1 MTLKLQFDANQD
13 YQIDAVNSVVDL
25 FEGRPRLDTQYLLSE
40 GGDVVPNLPEF
51 DDLNPNWLL
60 GQLGRIQTRNNV
72 QPDRVQFDLWQDNG
86 SMLGGEESHQ
96 YPHFTL
102 EMETGTGKTY
112 VYLRTIYE
120 LRRRFGFG
128 KFIIVVPSVAI
139 YEGVVKSAQ
148 ITRDHFR
155 ALYDNETVNLTEYD
169 GEQISRLRG
178 FASSTFCEVLVMT
191 LDSFNKANNVLY
203 RASDKLPGVRLPYEY
218 IQATRPILILDEP
231 QNMESEIARKA
242 LRTLRPLFALRYS
255 ATHKSSPNLVYRLT
269 PVDAY
274 QRGLVKKIEVAGVT
288 ERENV
293 NRPLL
298 LLKAIKAG
306 RGASSFSATVR
317 TLITKQGTTSEA
329 DVTLKQNDDLSAK
342 TKRSEHSGY
351 GVGEINAASQTVS
364 FTNGEVLRL
373 NEDAGHA
380 RISVFRT
387 QIEETVKAHLDTQ
400 ARLRDKGIKV
410 LSLFFI
416 DRVANYT
423 APDGIIR
430 QLFDEAFD
438 KLKHSSRHFSQRS
451 AEQVRSAY
459 FAKKK
464 IKAKGT
470 GTGSANAGEIEEAI
484 DTTSSNADERKA
496 EKAAFSLIMRDK
508 ERLLSFEEP
517 ACFIFAHSALRE
529 GWDNPNVFQICTL
542 RQSGS
547 EMERRQ
553 TLGRGLRLCVNQLGE
568 RIRDEEI
575 NVLTV
580 VANESYRDYAQN
592 LQQEYAESGDAA
604 PPLPTESRR
613 NEAKRNDVI
622 YLSDEFERF
631 WQRISKPLRYDL
643 RVETPALIESCLERL
658 NAPSLEF
665 PRTVIDITKGRINP
679 TNGSVRVDK
688 IDGNRAQLTFELF
701 NQHGRKITLAS
712 EFHEG
717 EDLTSLRP
725 NDPYLKRLA
734 NFRLVRERGITR
746 VQFAVADYAL
756 EEGETKDFGNIAIRN
771 VSERSVS
778 APVEKYP
785 VFNLIDRAAKELG
798 MTKPTINA
806 IFKGLHAERK
816 RNIFE
821 NPEGFASVFITQLR
835 NGLADHVTER
845 LSFVEVGGLNYTDK
859 EELFPA
865 TRRYP
870 QREVLE
876 AGQHGL
882 YDKMQRDSEQELR
895 FVERLRGDDRV
906 EFYFKFPAGFK
917 IDLPKII
924 GDYNPDWGIARL
936 DRDQMPVIHKVRET
950 KGSVNLAQ
958 LRFPHEARK
967 IKCAHKYF
975 AALGVDYREVT
986 GDTGEWWKAGD
997 EVGRQMGLGES

>member
-1 MTLKLQFDANQD
+1 MPLKLQFDANQL
-13 YQIDAVNSVVDL
+13 YQIDAINSVVDL
-25 FEGRPRLDTQYLLSE
+25 FDGRPRLDTQYLLSE
-40 GGDVVPNLPEF
+40 GGEIVPNLPEF

-60 GQLGRIQTRNNV
+60 GQLGRIQQRNGV
-72 QPDRVQFDLWQDNG
+72 EPDRVQFDLWQDNG
-86 SMLGGEESHQ
+86 SLLLGTDSHQ

-120 LRRRFGFG
+120 LRRRYGFG
-128 KFIIVVPSVAI
+128 KFVIVVPSVAI
-139 YEGVVKSAQ
+139 YEGVVKSVQ

-169 GEQISRLRG
+169 GEQLSRLRG

-191 LDSFNKANNVLY
+191 LDSFNKTTNVLY
-203 RASDKLPGVRLPYEY
+203 RPSEKLPGARLPHEY

-231 QNMESEIARKA
+231 QNMESDIARRA

-255 ATHKSSPNLVYRLT
+255 ATHKSSPNLVYRLS

-274 QRGLVKKIEVAGVT
+274 QRGLVKKIEVAGVA

-317 TLITKQGTTSEA
+317 TLVTKKGVTSEA
-329 DVTLKQNDDLSAK
+329 DISLKQNDELSAK
-342 TKRSEHSGY
+342 TKRAEHAGY
-351 GVGEINAASQTVS
+351 GVSEINLAEQRLHFA
-364 FTNGEVLRL
+364 NGEVLRL
-373 NEDAGHA
+373 NEDAGQA

-387 QIEETVKAHLDTQ
+387 QIEETIRTHLKTQ
-400 ARLRDKGIKV
+400 AELREKGIKV

-423 APDGIIR
+423 APDGLIR
-430 QLFDEAFD
+430 QLFDELFE
-438 KLKHSSRHFSQRS
+438 KLKHESRHFSQLS
-451 AEQVRSAY
+451 AEQVRTAN

-464 IKAKGT
+464 IKAKD
-470 GTGSANAGEIEEAI
+470 NAADGEEAI
-484 DTTSSNADERKA
+484 DTASSNADERKA

-508 ERLLSFEEP
+508 ERLLSFDEP
-517 ACFIFAHSALRE
+517 TCFIFAHSALRE

-553 TLGRGLRLCVNQLGE
+553 TLGRGLRLCVDQHGE
-568 RIRDEEI
+568 RIHDEDI

-580 VANESYRDYAQN
+580 VANESYQDYAQN
-592 LQQEYAESGDAA
+592 LQHEYAESGDAA

-613 NEAKRNDVI
+613 NEAKRNEIIFD
-622 YLSDEFERF
+622 SDEFERF
-631 WQRISKPLRYDL
+631 WQRISKPLHYVL
-643 RVETPALIESCLERL
+643 RVETPALIDACIERL

-679 TNGSVRVDK
+679 ANGSVRVDK
-688 IDGNRAQLTFELF
+688 IEGQRAQLTFQLF
-701 NQHGRKITLAS
+701 DQYGRKITLS
-712 EFHEG
+712 QEFREG
-717 EDLTSLRP
+717 EDLTTLRP
-725 NDPYLKRLA
+725 SDPYLRRLA

-746 VQFAVADYAL
+746 VQFATDKYVL
-756 EEGETKDFGNIAIRN
+756 EEGETKDFGNIAVRN
-771 VSERSVS
+771 LSERSVS
-778 APVEKYP
+778 VPEEKYP

-806 IFKGLHAERK
+806 VYKGLREERK
-816 RNIFE
+816 RLIFE
-821 NPEGFASVFITQLR
+821 NPEGFASVFIAQLR

-845 LSFVEVGGLNYTDK
+845 LSFVAVGGVSYTDK
-859 EELFPA
+859 DELFPA

-882 YDKMQRDSEQELR
+882 YDKMQKDSDQEQR

-917 IDLPKII
+917 IDLPRII

-936 DRDQMPVIHKVRET
+936 DRDQAPIIHKVRET
-950 KGSVNLAQ
+950 KGTVNLAQ
-958 LRFPHEARK
+958 LRFPHEVRK

-986 GDTGEWWKAGD
+986 GDTAEWWKAGD
-997 EVGRQMGLGES
+997 EVGWQLGLRE